1 MVSIH
6 VTFPKAE
13 PGANLARR
21 LRTVSPPRSQLPPIP
36 ARSVRLKPLFRI
48 RVLCRRT
55 PPAGPHWEGRKYFRQ
70 EKRKRRK
77 RERGLE
83 SLDRP
88 GCTEGHKWKN
98 DGWRARFFVRGVSIL
113 LNNDFLWDE
122 RGARDLW
129 GKGVCLMR
137 PFEEINYYKMEWNLF
152 LLCLETVW
160 LIKRVHDK
168 EEREFSPMQGS
179 FLDLRTSRIILP
191 KEIETR
197 LWETF
202 FSSLTVH
209 FICLLKSS
217 TRKREK
223 QTKPKKNQIF
233 LEFEWGRRK
242 EGGKE
247 N

>member
-1 MVSIH
+1 M
-6 VTFPKAE
+6 
-13 PGANLARR
+13 
-21 LRTVSPPRSQLPPIP
+21 
-36 ARSVRLKPLFRI
+36 I
-48 RVLCRRT
+48 R
-55 PPAGPHWEGRKYFRQ
+55 
-70 EKRKRRK
+70 
-77 RERGLE
+77 
-83 SLDRP
+83 
-88 GCTEGHKWKN
+88 
-98 DGWRARFFVRGVSIL
+98 
-113 LNNDFLWDE
+113 
-122 RGARDLW
+122 
-129 GKGVCLMR
+129 
-137 PFEEINYYKMEWNLF
+137 FEEINYYKMEWNLF

-223 QTKPKKNQIF
+223 QTKQKKTDIF
-233 LEFEWGRRK
+233 RIWVGEK
-242 EGGKE
+242 EGEREGELGNSYAFPLFFNREPEFLLSIITLNPVHHRSRPMMQACCEKMIKKRV
-247 N
+247 